1 MESISRYNIKGLL
14 FDMPLYEK
22 LSINITDI
30 VKENSTEIRY
40 ENFIG
45 DKDLSYEVPVYEEK
59 YPKEFSDF
67 IDFLVYEDN
76 LYGYCHKCKR
86 ENSLKVVKINI
97 DERLLQ
103 KGLNGTYGDDVDD
116 YDEDLAK
123 IKLNERIEILLKKHE
138 YFTKSVNCLHDSNHK
153 QKFIYKLEIQ
163 KETNKEAKLILQK
176 IGQDPSNVEFFNY
189 NIRNKYSAYKN
200 YKNIESDLNKAVISY
215 ENNFS
220 VGGFIYL
227 RRVLEKI
234 VDYKYDEVKEHL
246 KNDEKVKYENK
257 KTKFKEKIDI
267 LKNELPQHL
276 IENKCIYNILSAGV
290 HSLTEEECLKY
301 FPVVKNSVYLI
312 LDELLEIQKRNK
324 LNDEIKKQLNSIHS
338 ETKKK

>member
-30 VKENSTEIRY
+30 VKENSTEIMY
-40 ENFIG
+40 VE
-45 DKDLSYEVPVYEEK
+45 DSSYEVSVYEEK
-59 YPKEFSDF
+59 YPKEFSGF
-67 IDFLVYEDN
+67 IDFLVYEGN

-86 ENSLKVVKINI
+86 ENSLKVVKIDIN
-97 DERLLQ
+97 EGLLQ
-103 KGLNGTYGDDVDD
+103 KGLNGMYGDDFDD
-116 YDEDLAK
+116 YDDEIAK
-123 IKLNERIEILLKKHE
+123 VRLNERIEILLKNNK
-138 YFTKSVNCLHDSNHK
+138 YFTKSVNCTHNSNHK
-153 QKFIYKLEIQ
+153 QIFIYKLEIQ
-163 KETNKEAKLILQK
+163 EEINKEVKLILQK
-176 IGQDPSNVEFFNY
+176 IGQDPSNIEFFNY
-189 NIRNKYSAYKN
+189 NVINKYSEYKN
-200 YKNIESDLNKAVISY
+200 YKNIKSDLNKAVISY

-234 VDYKYDEVKEHL
+234 VDYKYDEVKEDL
-246 KNDEKVKYENK
+246 KNDERVKYENK

-267 LKNELPQHL
+267 LKNKLPKHL

-301 FPVVKNSVYLI
+301 FPVVRNSVYLI
-312 LDELLEIQKRNK
+312 LDESLEIQKRNK
-324 LNDEIKKQLNSIHS
+324 LNDEIKKQLNSINS